1 MLAGGHQ
8 KARSPLQIY
17 HFQYAFYTMLA
28 RALLLKRPDITGI
41 LGYSGGI
48 QPGLLAAEIFTASSF
63 PAEVADL
70 NLEVA
75 NHALRNREQGV
86 SACCVDFSESD
97 WKVEEVFE
105 LIRKKF
111 DGGIYLQDRRNV
123 GVMDFVGPRALMVD
137 FLATLDKRG
146 GMAVRASRLRLDGGY
161 HTPLMGSYLEKPYD
175 LDCWA
180 DAPARLSA
188 SPLRIGSTV
197 GHWWPRTSGARD
209 VRDLTLRSQTDPIES
224 GHLSAL
230 VKDQELI
237 FLGSRIVLLEVFAG
251 TGYVPSEN
259 SVLRPDML

>member
-1 MLAGGHQ
+1 MFAGGHQ
-8 KARSPLQIY
+8 KPRSPLQIY

-86 SACCVDFSESD
+86 SACCIDFSESD

-111 DGGIYLQDRRNV
+111 DGGIYLRSEEHTSELQS
-123 GVMDFVGPRALMVD
+123 LMRISYAVF
-137 FLATLDKRG
+137 FLHK
-146 GMAVRASRLRLDGGY
+146 
-161 HTPLMGSYLEKPYD
+161 K
-175 LDCWA
+175 
-180 DAPARLSA
+180 
-188 SPLRIGSTV
+188 
-197 GHWWPRTSGARD
+197 
-209 VRDLTLRSQTDPIES
+209 
-224 GHLSAL
+224 
-230 VKDQELI
+230 
-237 FLGSRIVLLEVFAG
+237 
-251 TGYVPSEN
+251 
-259 SVLRPDML
+259 